1 VTNFLLGYG
10 ERLVE
15 NITIQRGGEGPKLP
29 YSFSEA
35 RKRLAPQ
42 IQATA
47 RALADLPDAA
57 CPRDEAVAL
66 LTLHP
71 QFLAKS
77 YHPGSLLHDVD
88 LEVIGSRPK
97 AVKPE
102 KWTRKK
108 PAAEA
113 PSTELYVAG
122 PRSAFRSWAGAI
134 EGWVPPHEATR
145 ADLQK
150 IEAVHAP
157 TPEEKVQRI
166 RSKSKSLFF
175 EIGLHLSSAG
185 SGAYILEAFA
195 RYADTLGVEL
205 LQAKRLVSGS
215 LCFLPARGERDVADE
230 LARFTFLRVLR
241 EMPKLRHLE
250 SVIRV
255 AVPSSFRASLP
266 DADPVDSTLR
276 VAVLDGGTPRGS
288 GLERWVTPYE
298 APGIGPAAPEAEEHG
313 AWVNSAALFGPLSAG
328 QATRPFAGIDHFRVL
343 DEVSGKDAE
352 LYDVMHRVR
361 DIARSNNHVFLNLS
375 IGPDI
380 PVEDDQVHAWTCMLD
395 ELLADGTRLVTVAA
409 GNGGENDAAVG
420 NNRVLVPADGVNA
433 LSIGAAD
440 SRGDTWARAPYSSI
454 GPGRS
459 PGVVKPDALFFGG
472 SGGEPFRVFRP
483 GQTARIE
490 GTMGTSFAAPSVIR
504 LAAGVKA
511 HFGDGL
517 NALAI
522 RALLVHCAEDHR
534 DARREHGWGRLP
546 EELDPYVVCPEG
558 CARVVFQGE
567 IAPGE
572 WLRAPIPVPSEALA
586 GFVTVRATF
595 CYATKIDP
603 SHPTSYTQSGL
614 VVTFRPNDSVR
625 DPKAEDPQHAKSEA
639 FFQLKQYGT
648 EQELRRDAH
657 KWETVLHREKRLQGS
672 RLQNPC
678 FDINY
683 QARSQGQAFSPS
695 DKLRYALVITITAPR
710 VADLYNRIV
719 RRYQNQLRPLEP
731 VIQIP
736 IRARR

>member
-1 VTNFLLGYG
+1 MTNFLLGYG

-29 YSFSEA
+29 YSFAEA

-42 IQATA
+42 VRVAA
-47 RALADLPDAA
+47 RVLDDLPAAA
-57 CPRDEAVAL
+57 CPRDEGVAL

-77 YHPGSLLHDVD
+77 YHPGSLLHELD
-88 LEVIGSRPK
+88 LEVIGSRPQR
-97 AVKPE
+97 VKPE

-108 PAAEA
+108 PTADA

-122 PRSAFRSWAGAI
+122 PRAAFRSWASGI
-134 EGWVPPHEATR
+134 EDWTPPHEAAR
-145 ADLQK
+145 EDLPK
-150 IEAVHAP
+150 IEAIRAP
-157 TPEEKVQRI
+157 RPEEKIQRLH
-166 RSKSKSLFF
+166 SKAKSLFF
-175 EIGLHLSSAG
+175 EIGLHLSSEG
-185 SGAYILEAFA
+185 GAYVLDAFA
-195 RYADTLGVEL
+195 RYADELGVEL
-205 LQAKRLVSGS
+205 LQAKRLVSGT
-215 LCFLPARGERDVADE
+215 LCFLPARGEREAADE
-230 LARFTFLRVLR
+230 LAKFTFLRVLR

-250 SVIRV
+250 SVLRV

-266 DADPVDSTLR
+266 DADPVDPALR
-276 VAVLDGGTPRGS
+276 VAVLDGGTPKGS
-288 GLERWVTPYE
+288 GLERWVTPYD
-298 APGIGPAAPEAEEHG
+298 APRLGAAAPEAEEHG
-313 AWVNSAALFGPLSAG
+313 AWVNSAALFGPLTSGEA
-328 QATRPFAGIDHFRVL
+328 ARPFAGIDHFRVL
-343 DEVSGKDAE
+343 DKDSGKDAE

-380 PVEDDQVHAWTCMLD
+380 PVDDEEVHAWTCMLD
-395 ELLADGTRLVTVAA
+395 ELLADGTRLVAVAA
-409 GNGGENDAAVG
+409 GNGGENDATVG

-440 SRGDTWARAPYSSI
+440 SRSTTWSRAPYSSI

-472 SGGEPFRVFRP
+472 SENEPFHVFRP
-483 GQTARIE
+483 GRLARIE

-517 NALAI
+517 SPLAI
-522 RALLVHCAEDHR
+522 RALLVHSAEDHR
-534 DARREHGWGRLP
+534 DARRDHGWGRLP

-572 WLRAPIPVPSEALA
+572 WLRAPIPVPAEALT
-586 GFVTVRATF
+586 GYVTVRATF

-603 SHPTSYTQSGL
+603 SHPATYTQSGL
-614 VVTFRPNDSVR
+614 VVAFRPNDTVF
-625 DPKAEDPQHAKSEA
+625 DPKAEDPQHAKSEP

-648 EQELRRDAH
+648 EHELRRDAH
-657 KWETVLHREKRLQGS
+657 KWETVLHRERRLSGG
-672 RLQNPC
+672 RLHNPC

-683 QARSQGQAFSPS
+683 QARAEGQKFSPP
-695 DKLRYALVITITAPR
+695 DKLRYALIITITAPR
-710 VADLYNRIV
+710 VADLYNRIM

-736 IRARR
+736 IRARS